1 MSKDE
6 PYPLPM
12 RYFISERG
20 ERLAFLYHLLGDSNK
35 SLYNYYSTKE
45 SGYLWKNETCSMSI
59 PQVKGS
65 LTAHE
70 DTYAK
75 TEIET
80 QLTHKTCPKTN
91 DLNITLPLDTYEDPP
106 RSQMS
111 SFTTELKRNARV
123 TAHEKLLL
131 FTKFFPLYKMLL
143 EDAQKTAQAELHEC
157 KETLND

>member
-1 MSKDE
+1 MSIDE

-20 ERLAFLYHLLGDSNK
+20 ERLAFVYHLLGDSRKN
-35 SLYNYYSTKE
+35 LYNYYFTKE
-45 SGYLWKNETCSMSI
+45 SGYLWKNETYICMSN

-65 LTAHE
+65 LIAHE
-70 DTYAK
+70 DTYAE

-106 RSQMS
+106 RPQMS
-111 SFTTELKRNARV
+111 SFATELKRNV
-123 TAHEKLLL
+123 LVSAHEKLLL

-143 EDAQKTAQAELHEC
+143 EDAQKTAQAELHE
-157 KETLND
+157 